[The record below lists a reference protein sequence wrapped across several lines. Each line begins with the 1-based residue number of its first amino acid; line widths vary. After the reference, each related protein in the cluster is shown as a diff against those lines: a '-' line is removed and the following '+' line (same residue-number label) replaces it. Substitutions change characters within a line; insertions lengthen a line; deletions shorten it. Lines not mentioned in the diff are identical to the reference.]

1 MPQKRGESIEPR
13 CANRPPMPVDAHST
27 PPAPVLTLKLIS
39 LSSLSTPSSSRNR
52 SKCGYVVRL
61 NT

>member
-1 MPQKRGESIEPR
+1 
-13 CANRPPMPVDAHST
+13 MPVDAHST